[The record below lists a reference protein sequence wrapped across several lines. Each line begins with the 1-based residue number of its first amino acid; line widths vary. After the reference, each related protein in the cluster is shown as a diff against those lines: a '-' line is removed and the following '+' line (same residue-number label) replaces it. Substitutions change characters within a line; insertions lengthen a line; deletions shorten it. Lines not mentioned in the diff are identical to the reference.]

1 MVRKILGLGVCCSA
15 LCLCACSSSNKDASM
30 GAVSGEK
37 AACCKEGDK
46 AACCKNGD
54 KAACSKDGAKAE
66 GACCKDKAA
75 SGEMVAP
82 KNN

>member
-15 LCLCACSSSNKDASM
+15 LCLCACASSNKDASM

-37 AACCKEGDK
+37 ATCSDKSACCKEGDK
-46 AACCKNGD
+46 AACCK
-54 KAACSKDGAKAE
+54 DGAKAE
-66 GACCKDKAA
+66 ACCKDKAA

-82 KNN
+82 KSN